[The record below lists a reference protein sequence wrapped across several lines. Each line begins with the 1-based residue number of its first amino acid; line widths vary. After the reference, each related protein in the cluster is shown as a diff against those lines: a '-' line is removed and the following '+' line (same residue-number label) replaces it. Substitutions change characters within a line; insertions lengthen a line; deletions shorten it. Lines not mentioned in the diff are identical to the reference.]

1 MVDDD
6 IITSIQ
12 VPSLIKDHVVRGGTL
27 VVDRRGRPEHYS
39 GGFAIVFV
47 FDIKGEK
54 WAFRCWRN
62 LPEKSIEERLRSLS
76 KEINK
81 TRLPYFCE
89 FTYEPVGIIVNG
101 EKCPTTRMRWV
112 EGCKLNEFV
121 FDHRNETKV
130 LKKLASDFLKMC
142 KDLHEVHIA
151 HGDLQHGNI
160 LIGDDGR
167 IFLIDYDSMY
177 VPSFEDKEDS
187 IKGLKDYQ
195 HPARTRNKYANKK
208 LDYFSELVIYLSIA
222 AIAENGS
229 LAEKYDIMNT
239 DRLLFSYDDFQNIEE
254 SKIYSD
260 LMALSVSIRNHLDI
274 LKGYLKEENINK
286 FGPFD
291 FMLDLHNN
299 HMAYNERLYCIKCGT
314 RFRVEE
320 DTKYCIYCGSV
331 LINNSSLE

>member
-1 MVDDD
+1 MVDDE

-12 VPSLIKDHVVRGGTL
+12 VPRLIKDLAIKEGKL
-27 VVDRRGRPEHYS
+27 VTDKRGRPVHYS

-62 LPEKSIEERLRSLS
+62 LPKKDIEQRLKSLS
-76 KEINK
+76 EEINK
-81 TRLPYFCE
+81 TNLPYFCE

-101 EKCPTTRMRWV
+101 KECPTTRMRWI
-112 EGCKLNEFV
+112 EGCKLNEFIYE
-121 FDHRNETKV
+121 HRSETAV

-160 LIGDDGR
+160 LIGDDGK

-177 VPSFEDKEDS
+177 VPSFKNEEDT

-195 HPARTRNKYANKK
+195 HPARTKNKYANKK
-208 LDYFSELVIYLSIA
+208 LDYFSELVIYLSIT

-239 DRLLFSYDDFQNIEE
+239 DRLLFSYNDFVNIEKSE
-254 SKIYSD
+254 IYSD
-260 LMALSVSIRNHLDI
+260 LMALSSPLRNNLSI
-274 LKGYLKEENINK
+274 LKDYLKKDNINC
-286 FGPFD
+286 FGPLD
-291 FMLDLHNN
+291 FMQDLNNN
-299 HMAYNERLYCIKCGT
+299 HMVYDENLYCIKCGT
-314 RFRVEE
+314 KFRVEE
-320 DTKYCIYCGSV
+320 DTRYCIYCGSA
-331 LINNSSLE
+331 LLNNSSI